1 MAEDGKIIYQVE
13 VKSDNAVSEAKAGG
27 ERAGQAFSSAGKTHG
42 GIFQQVMVGAAR
54 AVGEAFIQMAGK
66 AIDGVKQIAQAGI
79 EFNSKMETYQTAFT
93 TLIGDADAA
102 AAAIEQIRADAA
114 ATPFDV
120 DSLVSANQAL
130 LATGMSADKARGD
143 IMNLANAIAAT
154 GGGSAELSRM
164 ASNMQQIQN
173 TGKATAMDI
182 RQFANAGINIYGLLA
197 DSMGITTE
205 QAAEM
210 DVTYEQLSEAFA
222 HAAEAGGMYEGA
234 MEAQSQTFEG
244 RMSTLKDNVQQLE
257 GALTQDLFSSLS
269 GDLLPQLQEW
279 VGTLLEAAQTGGIEG
294 AWTAAKEILSGLV
307 TSFIEGLPDMIATG
321 TQLLVGFIDGLAN
334 GTPGVINTIGHILA
348 ALLSAI
354 WQNLPALLAAG
365 VRLIDSI
372 ITGMLTLAGEFL
384 QPITDGIQR
393 MGEAISSAIAA
404 ARQWGADIIQN
415 LIDGIRSKISELV
428 AAVSEVAGKVKDFLG
443 FSEPEEGPLSDF
455 HTYAPD
461 MMNLFASGIEGN
473 KIVVTHAIEDAFNL
487 APAIEG
493 AAFSGVSPA
502 AYVSDRMSAAA
513 GYAPDTGD
521 RLSSLTQVVS
531 DGFQGIGNG
540 SASGTRVAIFNVNGR
555 EFMRATFEDQQTV
568 VNEHGVSLIV
578 T

>member
-27 ERAGQAFSSAGKTHG
+27 ERAGQAFSSAGQTHG
-42 GIFQQVMVGAAR
+42 SIFQQVMTGAAR
-54 AVGEAFIQMAGK
+54 AVGEAFVQMAAK

-79 EFNSKMETYQTAFT
+79 DFNSKMETYQTAFT

-130 LATGMSADKARGD
+130 LATGMSADQARD
-143 IMNLANAIAAT
+143 DVLNLANAIAAT
-154 GGGSAELSRM
+154 GGGSAELQRM
-164 ASNMQQIQN
+164 AANMQQIQN

-222 HAAEAGGMYEGA
+222 HAAESGGMYEGA

-257 GALTQDLFSSLS
+257 GALTEDLFSTIS

-279 VGTLLEAAQTGGIEG
+279 VGTLLEAAQSGGIEG

-307 TSFIEGLPDMIATG
+307 TSFIEGIPDMVATG
-321 TQLLVGFIDGLAN
+321 TQLLVSFIDGLAS
-334 GTPGVINTIGHILA
+334 GSPGVLSTIGQILS

-384 QPITDGIQR
+384 KPVTDGLKSIGDAFVQAWE
-393 MGEAISSAIAA
+393 EAKT
-404 ARQWGADIIQN
+404 WGSDLIQN
-415 LIDGIRSKISELV
+415 IIDGIKQKWEDLKQLV
-428 AAVSEVAGKVKDFLG
+428 SDVAGSIKEFLG
-443 FSEPEEGPLSDF
+443 FSEPEKGPLSDF

-461 MMNLFASGIEGN
+461 MMRLFASGIEGN
-473 KIVVTHAIEDAFNL
+473 KILVTHAIEDAFNL
-487 APAIEG
+487 APAIEQT
-493 AAFSGVSPA
+493 AFAGVSPA
-502 AYVSDRMSAAA
+502 SYVSDRMSAAA
-513 GYAPDTGD
+513 GYAPAAGD
-521 RLSSLTQVVS
+521 QLSSLTQVVS

-540 SASGTRVAIFNVNGR
+540 SSSGTRTAILNVNGK
-555 EFMRATFEDQQTV
+555 EFARAIFEDQQTV
-568 VNEHGVSLIV
+568 ANDHGVSLIV

>member
-13 VKSDNAVSEAKAGG
+13 VKSDNAVQEAKRGG
-27 ERAGQAFSSAGKTHG
+27 EEAGQAFSSAGKTHG
-42 GIFQQVMVGAAR
+42 GIFQQVMTGAAR
-54 AVGEAFIQMAGK
+54 AVGEAFVQMAGK
-66 AIDGVKQIAQAGI
+66 AINGVKQIAQAGI

-130 LATGMSADKARGD
+130 LATGMSADQARSD

-164 ASNMQQIQN
+164 AANMQQIQN

-205 QAAEM
+205 EAAKM

-257 GALTQDLFSSLS
+257 GALTEDLFSRVS

-307 TSFIEGLPDMIATG
+307 NSFIEDIPTLIDTG
-321 TQLLVGFIDGLAN
+321 MELLVGLMDGMSSAA
-334 GTPGVINTIGHILA
+334 PGIISTIGHILA
-348 ALLSAI
+348 ALLTAI
-354 WQNLPALLAAG
+354 WEHLPELLAAG

-372 ITGMLTLAGEFL
+372 ITGMASLAGEFL
-384 QPITDGIQR
+384 QPVAEGLAQIGQAFA
-393 MGEAISSAIAA
+393 EAWEA
-404 ARQWGADIIQN
+404 ARQWGSDLIQN
-415 LIDGIRSKISELV
+415 LIDGIRAKIADLV
-428 AAVSEVAGKVKDFLG
+428 ATISEVAGKVKSFLG

-461 MMNLFASGIEGN
+461 MMDLFASGIEGN
-473 KIVVTHAIEDAFNL
+473 KVVVTHAIENAFDL

-493 AAFSGVSPA
+493 AAFSGASPA
-502 AYVSDRMSAAA
+502 AYVSDRMRANA
-513 GYAPDTGD
+513 GVPADSGAG
-521 RLSSLTQVVS
+521 SIAQSIS
-531 DGFQGIGNG
+531 DGFQNFGQTGSGGIH
-540 SASGTRVAIFNVNGR
+540 TAIFNVNGR
-555 EFMRATFEDQQTV
+555 EFARATFNDYQAV
-568 VNEHGVSLIV
+568 ANDHGVSLIIV
-578 T
+578 